1 MELTDFDLLRHG
13 AALVPRIGRSVVRV
27 TGTERAAWLQGL
39 LTNDVESLAAG
50 QGCYAA
56 WLTPQ
61 GRMTTDVIVLA
72 EEDAITLEVPAALG
86 EAVHR
91 QLGAAI
97 FAEDV
102 LLTDE
107 GQMWGMVGVHGPHA
121 AGVVSRASV
130 GSRPMADRLTAEA
143 LQGWPEFAHASL
155 GPLGRVMRLDHYGAP
170 GFVIRVPVEARDL
183 WVSRLRL
190 AGATPVAPEVVEFAR
205 IEAGRA
211 EVLVDM
217 DADTIPLEA
226 GIEDRAISFTKGCYV
241 GQEVIVRIVHRG
253 GGRVARKLVGLRIG
267 TSSTVAARAAV
278 RADRGEIGR
287 VTSAAWSPRA
297 RGTVALAYV
306 HRDFVEPG
314 TVVTVDCKEGPAS
327 ATVYA
332 LPPNG
337 EGS

>member
-1 MELTDFDLLRHG
+1 MEPTEFDVLRQG

-27 TGTERAAWLQGL
+27 SGVERASWLQGL
-39 LTNDVESLAAG
+39 LTNDVQALVPG

-61 GRMTTDVIVLA
+61 GRMITDAIVLA
-72 EEDAITLEVPAALG
+72 EQDAITLDVPAALSDT
-86 EAVHR
+86 VCR

-107 GQMWGMVGVHGPHA
+107 GQAWGMVGVHGPSA
-121 AGVVSRASV
+121 AGAVSRAAV
-130 GSRPMADRLTAEA
+130 GSRPTDRLTAET
-143 LQGWPEFAHASL
+143 LQGWPEFAHAPL
-155 GPLGRVMRLDHYGAP
+155 GSHGRVMRIDHYGAP
-170 GFVIRVPVEARDL
+170 GFMIRVPVEARDL

-190 AGATPVAPEVVEFAR
+190 AGATPVEPEAVEFAR

-211 EVLVDM
+211 EFLVDM

-253 GGRVARKLVGLRIG
+253 GGRVARKLVGLRVD
-267 TSSTVAARAAV
+267 TSSAVAARAAV
-278 RADRGEIGR
+278 RAERGEIGR
-287 VTSAAWSPRA
+287 VTSAAWSPRV

-314 TVVTVDCKEGPAS
+314 TRVTVDCEEGAAS
-327 ATVYA
+327 ATVCA
-332 LPPNG
+332 LPI
-337 EGS
+337 S

>member
-1 MELTDFDLLRHG
+1 M
-13 AALVPRIGRSVVRV
+13 
-27 TGTERAAWLQGL
+27 TGTERATWLQGL
-39 LTNDVESLAAG
+39 LTNDVQSLTTG

-61 GRMTTDVIVLA
+61 GRMITDVIALA
-72 EEDAITLEVPAALG
+72 EEDAISLDVPAALG
-86 EAVHR
+86 SALHR
-91 QLGAAI
+91 QLTAAV

-102 LLTDE
+102 SLADE
-107 GQMWGMVGVHGPHA
+107 GQFWGMVGVHGPRA
-121 AGVVSRASV
+121 ADALSRAAV
-130 GSRPMADRLTAEA
+130 GSRATTNRLTADTLER
-143 LQGWPEFAHASL
+143 WPEFAHAPLGSL
-155 GPLGRVMRLDHYGAP
+155 GLVMRLDHYGVP
-170 GFVIRVPVEARDL
+170 GFVVRVPVEARDL

-211 EVLVDM
+211 EFLVDM

-253 GGRVARKLVGLRIG
+253 GGRVARKLVGLRLLSG
-267 TSSTVAARAAV
+267 STVAARAAV

-287 VTSAAWSPRA
+287 VTSAAWSPRM
-297 RGTVALAYV
+297 RSTVALAYV

-314 TVVTVDCKEGPAS
+314 TAVTVDCDEGPVS
-327 ATVYA
+327 ATICA
-332 LPPNG
+332 FPI
-337 EGS
+337 S